1 MFNRTSA
8 ATPAELPA
16 VEAVSIQKF
25 SSNSTYPDGAHA
37 EDVVVNL
44 FDVKGQ
50 QHTYDIFP
58 GPNGFAEALAF
69 VNHMT
74 GREWFV
80 AAAKSIVIEPDPE
93 SRRLQEGGI
102 KTYFTMTDDI

>member
-1 MFNRTSA
+1 MYGRTSA
-8 ATPAELPA
+8 STPAELPA
-16 VEAVSIQKF
+16 VDSISIQKF
-25 SSNSTYPDGAHA
+25 SSNSTYPDGTHA
-37 EDVVVNL
+37 EDTVVNI

-50 QHTYDIFP
+50 QHTYDLFP

-80 AAAKSIVIEPDPE
+80 AAAKSVEIKAGG
-93 SRRLQEGGI
+93 RRLQEGGI

>member
-1 MFNRTSA
+1 MYGRTSA
-8 ATPAELPA
+8 SSPAELHA
-16 VEAVSIQKF
+16 VDAVSIQKF
-25 SSNSTYPDGAHA
+25 SSNSTYPDGTRA
-37 EDVVVNL
+37 EDVVVNI

-50 QHTYDIFP
+50 QHTYDLFH
-58 GPNGFAEALAF
+58 GANGFAEALAF

-80 AAAKSIVIEPDPE
+80 TAAKSVEIKPGG
-93 SRRLQEGGI
+93 RRLQEGGV